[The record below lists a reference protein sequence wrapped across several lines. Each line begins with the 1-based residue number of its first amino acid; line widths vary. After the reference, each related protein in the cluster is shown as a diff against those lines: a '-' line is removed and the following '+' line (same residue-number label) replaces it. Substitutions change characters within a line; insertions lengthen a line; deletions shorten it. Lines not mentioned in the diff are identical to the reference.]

1 MTVNRAEYNFEVG
14 LQELFHTIMVE
25 GEQKLTPVTVNNKP
39 RFAVIRQDNFEV
51 LDIVSDVWEGMNH
64 ADVVDSVKSDL
75 IPKLNLDIESEKLY
89 MWMNG
94 AIMFYQMTTKKEF
107 TVGGIKLFA
116 NINALNSHNRYTK
129 AGVQITLTD
138 EQGTNYLPT
147 VSNKSVYTYESMLH
161 RKGTL
166 DLVKLQ
172 KLVDNIP
179 ILIDNTIVS
188 WERWNHITVEFPRL
202 YILAQLFN
210 LRLGEYL
217 VAQMPTGGT
226 KFEMYKHI
234 CQYMLNNDK
243 MMESGFNA
251 LTQMTKFVRIMRNE
265 DLFTCELDDLHIKVK
280 NIKLFDWEEKEKQ
293 KEQKKLERETKKLNE
308 VKEADPNTTEVADIG
323 EEEVNEEEIETMS
336 IKQTEDILNDLL
348 S

>member
-1 MTVNRAEYNFEVG
+1 
-14 LQELFHTIMVE
+14 
-25 GEQKLTPVTVNNKP
+25 
-39 RFAVIRQDNFEV
+39 
-51 LDIVSDVWEGMNH
+51 
-64 ADVVDSVKSDL
+64 
-75 IPKLNLDIESEKLY
+75 
-89 MWMNG
+89 
-94 AIMFYQMTTKKEF
+94 
-107 TVGGIKLFA
+107 
-116 NINALNSHNRYTK
+116 
-129 AGVQITLTD
+129 
-138 EQGTNYLPT
+138 
-147 VSNKSVYTYESMLH
+147 
-161 RKGTL
+161 
-166 DLVKLQ
+166 
-172 KLVDNIP
+172 
-179 ILIDNTIVS
+179 
-188 WERWNHITVEFPRL
+188 
-202 YILAQLFN
+202 
-210 LRLGEYL
+210 
-217 VAQMPTGGT
+217 MPTGGT